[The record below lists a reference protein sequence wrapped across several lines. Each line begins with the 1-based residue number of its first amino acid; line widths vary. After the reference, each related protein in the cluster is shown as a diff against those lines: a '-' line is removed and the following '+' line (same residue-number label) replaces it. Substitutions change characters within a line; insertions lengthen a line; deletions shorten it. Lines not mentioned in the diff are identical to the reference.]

1 MKEKLETL
9 FGNFGCA
16 LYYLSALLL
25 IAIPFI
31 LIDCPA
37 WLAGLLITASAA
49 IPYIGIVIQIAVWI
63 WGLVV
68 AISLPTDFWVIVF
81 YIGFFLFIVST
92 IVPAI
97 LSLLPDR
104 KRKTEVKEGNGS
116 FAPGVYNRTGET
128 FNHPVDYLAD
138 SVPEEELEEDQEE
151 ETQAKAEYKPVQKV
165 KVYRREKH

>member
-1 MKEKLETL
+1 M
-9 FGNFGCA
+9 
-16 LYYLSALLL
+16 
-25 IAIPFI
+25 
-31 LIDCPA
+31 
-37 WLAGLLITASAA
+37 
-49 IPYIGIVIQIAVWI
+49 
-63 WGLVV
+63 
-68 AISLPTDFWVIVF
+68 F